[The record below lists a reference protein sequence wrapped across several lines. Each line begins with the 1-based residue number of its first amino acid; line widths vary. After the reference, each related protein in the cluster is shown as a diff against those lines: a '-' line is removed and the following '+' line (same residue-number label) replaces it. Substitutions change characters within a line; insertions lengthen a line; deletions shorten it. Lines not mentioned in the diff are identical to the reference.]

1 MQKALSNCV
10 DFDFIQFMNMD
21 EIFDAEAYFDQNKQY
36 QLKDKLTAPTQQ
48 VILQKFITKCVS
60 LCKKYNI

>member
-21 EIFDAEAYFDQNKQY
+21 EIFDAEAYFDQNK
-36 QLKDKLTAPTQQ
+36 
-48 VILQKFITKCVS
+48 
-60 LCKKYNI
+60 